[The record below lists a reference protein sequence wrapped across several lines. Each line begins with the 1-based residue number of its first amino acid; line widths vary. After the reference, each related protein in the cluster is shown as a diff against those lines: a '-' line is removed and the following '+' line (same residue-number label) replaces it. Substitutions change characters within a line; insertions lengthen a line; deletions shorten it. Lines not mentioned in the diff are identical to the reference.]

1 MTSTC
6 NIIASHRTW
15 LESAAVEQ
23 LRAVAR
29 WQGMLRVVGLPDL
42 HPGKGAPIGAACSV
56 QALVYP
62 QLVGS
67 DIGCGM
73 AVWTTDLPIHR
84 LKIERVEKRL
94 DLDGSYE
101 GGLAALQ
108 AAGVAEEGFEDSVG
122 TIGGDNHFFEIQRVN
137 AVYDEARLLEL
148 GIDTRAAL
156 LVAHS
161 GSRGLGTA
169 ILRRHTDRDAAAPL
183 VAASDDGR
191 EYLLQ
196 HDRAVTWAR
205 VNRRII
211 AARALQALGCNAR
224 HILDICHNSVVPCP
238 AEGED
243 VWLHRKGA
251 APADEGPV
259 IIPGSRGDFSYLVE
273 PTNATGHSL
282 YSLAHGAGRKWERS
296 AAKGKL
302 GPRANAAALTRT
314 RLGSRVICEDKA
326 LLFEEAPE
334 AYKPISQV
342 IDSLVDAGLIRLLA
356 ELRPVLTY
364 KTRKR

>member
-1 MTSTC
+1 MTSAC
-6 NIIASHRTW
+6 NIIASDGTW
-15 LESAAVEQ
+15 LESSAVEQ
-23 LRAVAR
+23 LRAVAQ
-29 WQGMLRVVGLPDL
+29 WQGVLRAVGLPDL
-42 HPGKGAPIGAACSV
+42 HPGQGAPIGAAYSV
-56 QALVYP
+56 QGLIYP

-73 AVWTTDLPIHR
+73 AVWATDLPAHR
-84 LKIERVEKRL
+84 LKVERIEKRL
-94 DLDGSYE
+94 DLDGSHA
-101 GGLAALQ
+101 GGLAALE
-108 AAGVAEEGFEDSVG
+108 AAGVAEAGFEDSVG
-122 TIGGDNHFFEIQRVN
+122 TIGGGNHFFEIQRVN
-137 AVYDEARLLEL
+137 TAHDEARLAEL
-148 GIDTRAAL
+148 GVDARAVL
-156 LVAHS
+156 LVVHS
-161 GSRGLGTA
+161 GSRGLGA
-169 ILRRHTDRDAAAPL
+169 SILRRHTDRYAASPL
-183 VAASDDGR
+183 AATSDDGR
-191 EYLLQ
+191 EYLMQ

-205 VNRRII
+205 VNRRSI
-211 AARALQALGCNAR
+211 AVRALEVLDCETR
-224 HILDICHNSVVPCP
+224 CILDICHNSVVPCP

-251 APADEGPV
+251 APADEGPI

-273 PTNATGHSL
+273 PTNETGRSL

-334 AYKPISQV
+334 AYKPISQI
-342 IDSLVDAGLIRLLA
+342 IDSLVEAGLIRLLA

-364 KTRKR
+364 KTRRR